1 MAEPTVPRQFDST
14 LSRIHNRADS
24 HALQTAIQK
33 ALTRAGYGEL
43 RCVELECEGDAVTI
57 SGRVPTYYLK
67 HLVQR
72 TAMSTPG
79 IGQVNNELDV
89 C

>member
-1 MAEPTVPRQFDST
+1 MAELTVPKQFDST
-14 LSRIHNRADS
+14 HSRVHKCADS
-24 HALQTAIQK
+24 HALKVAIQA
-33 ALTRAGYGEL
+33 ALSRAGYGEL
-43 RCVELECEGDAVTI
+43 RCVDLECEGDAVTI

-67 HLVQR
+67 QLVQR

-79 IGQVNNELDV
+79 IGRVNNELDV